1 MKRQEWEEE
10 AGPAQGLA
18 QVQESMLGDGKRRAD
33 GSPMQRASEGARL
46 WPVSLLD
53 RRRAAP
59 TKSSGTFR
67 VPHRSLTRMAAVR
80 TTTTK
85 RISNPKPLKFE
96 NLSRIQSYEPAR
108 IDRLGLSAGR
118 WLVCASV
125 KASQIEI
132 IILPCT
138 QYPIYYLQT
147 NSICAFKSSLFSLS
161 AQ

>member
-1 MKRQEWEEE
+1 MLEE
-10 AGPAQGLA
+10 
-18 QVQESMLGDGKRRAD
+18 GKRRAA
-33 GSPMQRASEGARL
+33 GPPTRKASEVAHL
-46 WPVSLLD
+46 QAVFLLGST
-53 RRRAAP
+53 RAAP
-59 TKSSGTFR
+59 IESTRTFR
-67 VPHRSLTRMAAVR
+67 IPHHRSLTRMAAVR

-108 IDRLGLSAGR
+108 IDQLGLSVSR

-125 KASQIEI
+125 MASQIEI

-147 NSICAFKSSLFSLS
+147 NSICAFKSIALPTFAKSRRSYKEPKMENPHNKY
-161 AQ
+161 